1 MAGTAEKY
9 LKPEVI
15 RQVAR
20 LDLRAK
26 FIVEGF
32 IAGLHAS
39 PFHGFSVEFSE
50 HRKYTTGDNI
60 SDIDWNVY
68 AKTDRF
74 YIKKFQA
81 ETNLT
86 GYMVMDLSGSMGYT
100 YRQELTKFEYSIS
113 LAAALCYLMIHQQD
127 PVGLIAFDR
136 KVSQSLA
143 PGSKR
148 SQLGNILS
156 LLAKLKPEGTTEIEA
171 SLHQVA
177 GMLRHRSLVMLF
189 SDLLGDP
196 DSILRAI
203 HRLRFSGH
211 DLIIFH
217 ILDEAEAQFP
227 FEGML
232 RLEDNETRR
241 DHRGRRRCDQGRLP
255 RGSGAVPREVQN
267 RLRACSYRLCPA
279 AHRDA
284 VRQGA
289 DELPADAASPGLMR
303 ECSTGHGNVVAPRG
317 PGGGRGP
324 GRPAGDPAPVHAADA
339 QARDLPGA
347 AADPRAAAPDARSGC
362 GSRTGCCCWRGW
374 PSSP

>member
-1 MAGTAEKY
+1 LAGTAEKY

-39 PFHGFSVEFSE
+39 PFQGFSVEFSE
-50 HRKYTTGDNI
+50 HRKYTSGDNI
-60 SDIDWNVY
+60 ADIDWNVF

-86 GYMVMDLSGSMGYT
+86 GYLVMDLSGSMGYT

-113 LAAALCYLMIHQQD
+113 LAAALGYLMIHQQD
-127 PVGLIAFDR
+127 PVGLVAFDQQVR
-136 KVSQSLA
+136 QSLA
-143 PGSKR
+143 PRSKR

-156 LLAKLKPEGTTEIEA
+156 LLARLRPAGETEIA
-171 SLHQVA
+171 RSLHQVA
-177 GMLRHRSLVMLF
+177 GMLRHRSLVMIF

-196 DSILRAI
+196 QPILQAL

-211 DLIIFH
+211 DVIVFH
-217 ILDEAEAQFP
+217 ILDEAEALFP

-232 RLEDNETRR
+232 ELEDNETRETLLVDAEGIKADYLEEVER
-241 DHRGRRRCDQGRLP
+241 FQGT
-255 RGSGAVPREVQN
+255 
-267 RLRACSYRLCPA
+267 YRK
-279 AHRDA
+279 
-284 VRQGA
+284 
-289 DELPADAASPGLMR
+289 
-303 ECSTGHGNVVAPRG
+303 EC
-317 PGGGRGP
+317 
-324 GRPAGDPAPVHAADA
+324 
-339 QARDLPGA
+339 
-347 AADPRAAAPDARSGC
+347 RAARIDYTALHTGMPFDKALMSYLL
-362 GSRTGCCCWRGW
+362 SRQSRG
-374 PSSP
+374 